1 MALNISEAINKSGL
15 KKKYIAEKLK
25 IRPETLSRKLQQ
37 PEKFNAEEMSRLSV
51 ILKIPITDLD
61 FTVHFFNY

>member
-15 KKKYIAEKLK
+15 KKYIAEKLK